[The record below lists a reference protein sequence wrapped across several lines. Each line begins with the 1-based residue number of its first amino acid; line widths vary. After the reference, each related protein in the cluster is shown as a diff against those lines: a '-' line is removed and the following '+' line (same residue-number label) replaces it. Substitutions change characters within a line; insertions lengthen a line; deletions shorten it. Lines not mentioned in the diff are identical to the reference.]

1 MASTDYA
8 IIGAIPGYNSNI
20 DPNGQYANKLMG
32 NINTVILEPC
42 GYALNLSG
50 AIPFIG
56 DTVSSAINNTTTGDN
71 TLFKIGQNVNSK
83 IGLGTTE
90 YISTETALAIWKNI
104 LTGVQ
109 SSQSTIPAEC
119 QISTSVN
126 KLELLCTNDST
137 FTEVFSNNYKPSWL
151 EEGTSGVAKDL
162 SKYSVL
168 IGKVVSKL
176 NSAKNIV
183 SSFDSDAGRAVMKMT
198 TETASKGGDLLAI
211 LAAKSLGYQTTM
223 PKEWANSNYDNGLQ
237 LMIRL
242 VSPSGHYLDVFKY
255 IVRPL
260 MYLIAAAA
268 PVTYNGV
275 AFGFPPLWRVYA
287 QGLQTINIAAI
298 STLTIQRGGTDTI
311 FNKFNQPLN
320 VDVRLSLESIIN
332 GYATGIATEKDKS
345 FYEGMKDDN
354 RPSIVTNSKDIIDSF
369 TYLSGTKGDLSAKE
383 ISVKL

>member
-1 MASTDYA
+1 MASTDNA

-20 DPNGQYANKLMG
+20 DPTGQYANKLMS

-56 DTVSSAINNTTTGDN
+56 DTVSSAINNSTTGDN
-71 TLFKIGQNVNSK
+71 TLFKIGQNVNSS
-83 IGLGTTE
+83 IGLGDTQ
-90 YISTETALAIWKNI
+90 YVSTETALQIWSNI
-104 LTGVQ
+104 LSGVYA
-109 SSQSTIPAEC
+109 SQSNIPKEC

-151 EEGTSGVAKDL
+151 DEGTSGIANNISGYNATL
-162 SKYSVL
+162 
-168 IGKVVSKL
+168 GKLVSKL
-176 NSAKNIV
+176 KGAKNIV

-198 TETASKGGDLLAI
+198 TDAAGKGGDLLSI
-211 LAAKSLGYQTTM
+211 LASKSLGYQTTM

-268 PVTYNGV
+268 PITYNGV

-287 QGLQTINIAAI
+287 QGLQTMNIAAI

-332 GYATGIATEKDKS
+332 GYATGIASSKDKS
-345 FYEGMKDDN
+345 FYGSMTDET

-369 TYLSGTKGDLSAKE
+369 TYLSGANGDSTAKE